1 MAATVETEVSEGKKR
16 RAKKAQADKAGKS
29 AKGKDGAAS
38 DRRAGRLKRMAEA
51 NTVTFVME
59 TEVRKYIN
67 GEAKAAGMDL
77 APFIQKLVENYVLD
91 TAPSDLPLARRIA
104 AKRAVLDRA
113 VQAAR
118 ELEEAG
124 GFDEHFI
131 LNVVKKASSEKEF
144 LDSYETA
151 VDAKTANERQLARA
165 QAPINQQMGRLIK
178 RAAGARSK
186 RDESGKI
193 LRGQV
198 TGELISTY
206 TLLEKA

>member
-16 RAKKAQADKAGKS
+16 RAKKAQADKAGKT
-29 AKGKDGAAS
+29 AKGKDGTAS

-104 AKRAVLDRA
+104 AKRAVLD
-113 VQAAR
+113 AR

-131 LNVVKKASSEKEF
+131 LNVVKKASSDKEF

>member
-1 MAATVETEVSEGKKR
+1 MAATVEAEKSAGKKR
-16 RAKKAQADKAGKS
+16 GAKKASAGKA
-29 AKGKDGAAS
+29 AKAAKPAEGEKT
-38 DRRAGRLKRMAEA
+38 DRRAGRMKRMAEA

-59 TEVRKYIN
+59 TEVRKFIS
-67 GEAKAAGMDL
+67 GEAKAAGMDV

-91 TAPSDLPLARRIA
+91 TAPADLPLARRIA

-113 VQAAR
+113 VEAAR
-118 ELEEAG
+118 ELESAG

-151 VDAKTANERQLARA
+151 VDANTANERQLARA

-186 RDESGKI
+186 RDEAGKI
-193 LRGQV
+193 MRGQV

-206 TLLEKA
+206 TLLEKV

>member
-1 MAATVETEVSEGKKR
+1 MAATVESDVSESKKR
-16 RAKKAQADKAGKS
+16 RAKKAQADKAGKT
-29 AKGKDGAAS
+29 AKGKEGTQS

-91 TAPSDLPLARRIA
+91 TAPTDLPLARRIA

-131 LNVVKKASSEKEF
+131 LNVVKKASSDKEF

-186 RDESGKI
+186 RDDAGKI